1 MFNQGL
7 SLDQAPPAAIPFRF
21 FLTAPLFG
29 ILLGLVFFFYPPSSI
44 TDQFSPI
51 AVAVVHLFT
60 LGMLAMIIFGA
71 MQQMMPVLAGAV
83 VKKPVLFANIVH
95 TTLTIGTLS
104 FSGSFL
110 FSNKIMLIVG
120 AACLAVSFFTF
131 FATAIYLLFKVK
143 YLTSTVNAM
152 KIFAATGIVTALIGL
167 YLSGSYISGN
177 IGSMHFSFVN
187 THAAFGLFGFG
198 VVLIMG
204 VAFQVIPMF
213 YVALDFPKYIQNKIP
228 LFVLGLILAIGLFT
242 FLNLDIYVLKLITA
256 VVFILF
262 SVYGLNSLNHRRR
275 PVFDVTLWFWKL
287 SLYMFIIAMLNWVFI
302 PQDGMFMIAII
313 FGFGFLY
320 SLLQGMMYK
329 IIPFLAWFHLS
340 SSGHMVIP
348 TMREMINEDLIK
360 VHFFMYV
367 SSLFFFIIAC
377 FLSDVFI
384 YIGALLFIVSNVLLF
399 INCAIAIHKYNTIAK
414 TNPMDAFNSIPTK

>member
-7 SLDQAPPAAIPFRF
+7 SLDQAPPASVPFKF
-21 FLTAPLFG
+21 FLTAPCFG
-29 ILLGLVFFFYPPSSI
+29 ILLGLVFFFYPLESI
-44 TDQFSPI
+44 TDQYSPV
-51 AVAVVHLFT
+51 AVAAVHLFT
-60 LGMLAMIIFGA
+60 LGMLAMIIFGS
-71 MQQMMPVLAGAV
+71 MQQMMPVLAGTPI
-83 VKKPVLFANIVH
+83 KKPLLFANVVH
-95 TTLTIGTLS
+95 TTLTLGTLF

-110 FSNKIMLIVG
+110 FSNKIMLMIG
-120 AACLAVSFFTF
+120 ASFLAIAFFTF
-131 FATAIYLLFKVK
+131 FITAIYLLFKVK

-152 KIFAATGIVTALIGL
+152 KIFAATGLVTALIGL

-177 IGSMHFSFVN
+177 IGSLHFNFVN

-228 LFVLGLILAIGLFT
+228 IFVLALIIAIGLFS
-242 FLNLDIYVLKLITA
+242 FLDLDIYALKLILSIM
-256 VVFILF
+256 FILF
-262 SVYGLNSLNHRRR
+262 SIYGLNSLNHRRR

-287 SLYMFIIAMLNWVFI
+287 SLYMFIAAMLNWVFI
-302 PQDGMFMIAII
+302 PQDNMFTIAII

-340 SSGHMVIP
+340 SSGHMLIP
-348 TMREMINEDLIK
+348 TMREMISEDLIK
-360 VHFFMYV
+360 IHFFIYV
-367 SSLFFFIIAC
+367 SSLFFFIIAG
-377 FLSDVFI
+377 FLSNVFL
-384 YIGALLFIVSNVLLF
+384 YIGALMFIVSNILLI
-399 INCAIAIHKYNTIAK
+399 INCTIAVRKYNKIAK
-414 TNPMDAFNSIPTK
+414 TNPMDAFTQK

>member
-1 MFNQGL
+1 MFNKGL
-7 SLDQAPPAAIPFRF
+7 SLDQAPPANVPFKF
-21 FLTAPLFG
+21 FLTAPVFG
-29 ILLGLVFFFYPPSSI
+29 IIFGLVFFFFPLESI
-44 TDQFSPI
+44 TDQYSPV
-51 AVAVVHLFT
+51 AVALTHLFT

-83 VKKPVLFANIVH
+83 VKKPMLFGNIVH
-95 TTLTIGTLS
+95 TSLTLGTLF

-110 FSNKIMLIVG
+110 FSNKIMLLIG
-120 AACLAVSFFTF
+120 TTLLALAFLTF
-131 FATAIYLLFKVK
+131 FIMAIRLLFKVEF
-143 YLTSTVNAM
+143 LTPTVNAM

-167 YLSGSYISGN
+167 HLAGAHISGN
-177 IGSMHFSFVN
+177 IGALHFNFVN

-228 LFVLGLILAIGLFT
+228 IFVLALILAIGIFS
-242 FLNLDIYVLKLITA
+242 FLSIDMYILKLLLSIM
-256 VVFILF
+256 FILF
-262 SVYGLNSLNHRRR
+262 SVYGLNSLNNRRR

-287 SLYMFIIAMLNWVFI
+287 SLYMFIIAMLNWLFI
-302 PQDGMFMIAII
+302 PQDSMFTIAIM

-348 TMREMINEDLIK
+348 TMREMISEDLIK
-360 VHFFMYV
+360 LQFFMFI
-367 SSLFFFIIAC
+367 SSLFFFIIAG
-377 FLSDVFI
+377 FLSPVFL
-384 YIGALLFIVSNVLLF
+384 YIGALMFIVSNVLLLL
-399 INCAIAIHKYNTIAK
+399 NCIIAVRKFNAIAK
-414 TNPMDAFNSIPTK
+414 TNPMDAFASMKTK